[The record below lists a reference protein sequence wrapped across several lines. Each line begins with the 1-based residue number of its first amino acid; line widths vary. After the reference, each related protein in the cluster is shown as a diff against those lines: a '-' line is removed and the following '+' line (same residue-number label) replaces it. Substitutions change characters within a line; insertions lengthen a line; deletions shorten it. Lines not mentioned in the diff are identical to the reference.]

1 MSDSKSIQVPFVD
14 LKTMNK
20 QIESELMVA
29 ISNVVSSGWYI
40 RGDEVAN
47 FEKEFA
53 EFTESKF
60 AVGVGNGMDALTL
73 TLRAWVILGR
83 IRKGDDVL
91 VPANTYIASVLSII
105 DAGLN
110 PVLVDPD
117 PNTWLMT
124 VEGCAT
130 HITRNTRVI
139 MPVHLYGIPCDMNS
153 LRIFA
158 KENNLLI
165 LDDCAQS
172 HGASVLGRS
181 TSSYSDASAF
191 SFYPAKNLGALGD
204 AGAVVSNDAALI
216 DTVRKLGNYGSEKKY
231 YNELLG
237 INSRLDELQAAI
249 LRVKLPHLMKEVALR
264 QKIASLYDS
273 VVCQYPAVFT
283 RPSISPGLDQ
293 VHHLYPV
300 CTRDRDNFCQML
312 NSYGVGSLIHY
323 PVPPHR
329 QSCMSG
335 KIWGEFPQAD
345 LLSSRVVSLPM
356 YPHMPDTDVGR
367 VLEALK
373 AYAERSDSV
382 ALPQTTA

>member
-1 MSDSKSIQVPFVD
+1 MSYLKSIQVPFLD
-14 LKTMNK
+14 LKTVNK

-40 RGDEVAN
+40 LGDEVAN

-73 TLRAWVILGR
+73 TLRAWVGLGR
-83 IRKGDDVL
+83 ICKGDDVL
-91 VPANTYIASVLSII
+91 VPANTYIASVLSIM

-130 HITRNTRVI
+130 HITPKTRVI

-153 LRIFA
+153 FQIFA
-158 KENNLLI
+158 KEHNLLI

-172 HGASVLGRS
+172 HGASVFGRS

-191 SFYPAKNLGALGD
+191 SFYPGKNLGALGD
-204 AGAVVSNDAALI
+204 AGAVVSNDEALI
-216 DTVRKLGNYGSEKKY
+216 GTVRKLGNYGSEKKY

-237 INSRLDELQAAI
+237 VNSRLDELQAAI
-249 LRVKLPHLMKEVALR
+249 LRVKLPHLMKEVELR

-273 VVCQYPAVFT
+273 VVHQYPAVFT
-283 RPSISPGLDQ
+283 CPALTPGVNQ
-293 VHHLYPV
+293 VHHIYPI
-300 CTRDRDNFCQML
+300 CTMNRDSFCQIL
-312 NSYGVGSLIHY
+312 NSYGISTLIHY
-323 PVPPHR
+323 PVPPHK

-335 KIWGEFPQAD
+335 KVRGEFPQAD

-356 YPHMPDTDVGR
+356 YPHMPDTHVDR

-373 AYAERSDSV
+373 AYAERGDSLAV
-382 ALPQTTA
+382 TQTH